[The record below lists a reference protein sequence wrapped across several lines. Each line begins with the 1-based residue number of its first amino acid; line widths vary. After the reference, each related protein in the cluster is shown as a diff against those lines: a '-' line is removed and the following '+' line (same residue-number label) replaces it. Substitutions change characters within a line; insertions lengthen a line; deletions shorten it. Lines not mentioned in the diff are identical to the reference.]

1 MKRTYLKIEYGS
13 RGEMEILGLVETSAI
28 DLQKELDGIVDG
40 CEDEDE
46 IEYYEEFMHLSEVEE
61 RGVIEVCVSEEESY
75 IYVDYEKNKEGVD
88 EILRITELCEK
99 EEMEWNV
106 GDERINDILFELEN
120 LYYL

>member
-40 CEDEDE
+40 CEDDE
-46 IEYYEEFMHLSEVEE
+46 GMIEYYEEFMHLSEVEE

-75 IYVDYEKNKEGVD
+75 IYVDYEKNKESVD
-88 EILRITELCEK
+88 EILRITRLCFDS
-99 EEMEWNV
+99 EMEWSV
-106 GDERINDILFELEN
+106 GDERINDILFELEK
-120 LYYL
+120 

>member
-1 MKRTYLKIEYGS
+1 MKKTYLKIEYGS
-13 RGEMEILGLVETSAI
+13 RGEMDVQGLVETSAI

-40 CEDEDE
+40 CEGDDE

-75 IYVDYEKNKEGVD
+75 TYVDYEKNKEGVD

-106 GDERINDILFELEN
+106 GDERINDILFELEK
-120 LYYL
+120 